1 MSARSAMI
9 RISKPERTS
18 WFAEDS
24 TERSDY
30 QRTAAA
36 TPVRFAW
43 WKIRSKEST
52 ALRAARSEPS
62 STRAVN
68 SNAVINVCLLASFA
82 TLDVRSMNQKKSIE
96 ALQDEK
102 ESLTKS
108 NKSIRKT
115 SWDWKQ

>member
-62 STRAVN
+62 SDGYKCTALCSSS
-68 SNAVINVCLLASFA
+68 SNLMQDRGVDAADLISFM
-82 TLDVRSMNQKKSIE
+82 LESILM
-96 ALQDEK
+96 A
-102 ESLTKS
+102 
-108 NKSIRKT
+108 
-115 SWDWKQ
+115 

>member
-1 MSARSAMI
+1 MEFVN
-9 RISKPERTS
+9 RIVDI
-18 WFAEDS
+18 A
-24 TERSDY
+24 
-30 QRTAAA
+30 
-36 TPVRFAW
+36 
-43 WKIRSKEST
+43 
-52 ALRAARSEPS
+52 
-62 STRAVN
+62 TRAVN

-115 SWDWKQ
+115 LWDWKQQLYAEASADSAVVPLARLKAIYGEAPPPPRATLGNSLTCLPLM